1 MLRKCKAERWTESR
15 KKAES
20 KATAKAVQK
29 IADEAASN
37 AAIAERIKR
46 KALLMIDRLF
56 DEFEDMHGTEHRD
69 YDGNNITDI
78 KRLRDLTTALKDV
91 TGDMPTGGGQTN
103 ELIQSLLDLERRR
116 GNGD

>member
-1 MLRKCKAERWTESR
+1 MKDREKAAAKTRAKTIQR
-15 KKAES
+15 
-20 KATAKAVQK
+20 TAN
-29 IADEAASN
+29 EAASN

-69 YDGNNITDI
+69 YNGNNITDI